1 MLAIYFLIP
10 ALVVGRWQALLGMFI
25 MFFMMGVLINTVF
38 QLAHVLENTQ
48 MKSHID
54 FRIDA
59 HRAVHELETTAN
71 FAMNNRLWT
80 WLLG

>member
-1 MLAIYFLIP
+1 MISIYFVIP
-10 ALVVGRWQALLGMFI
+10 AFFVGRWQALLGMFH
-25 MFFMMGVLINTVF
+25 MFFMMGVILNTVF

-54 FRIDA
+54 FKIDA
-59 HRAVHELETTAN
+59 HRAVHEFETTTN
-71 FAMNNRLWT
+71 FAMNNPVWT